1 MPLNLTAVGRAEN
14 PEREGAPKEG
24 GPRERRCNGGKE
36 TERRE
41 EGKEGRNGMNVSD
54 NDGAEEEVA
63 SLFCCFSSFLVEV
76 EQRSRVVSIPSIFES
91 NCLPFPESE
100 WI

>member
-14 PEREGAPKEG
+14 PEKAPKEG
-24 GPRERRCNGGKE
+24 RKAEGAAVQWGKRDGEEERG
-36 TERRE
+36 E

-63 SLFCCFSSFLVEV
+63 CLTFLLLFLLLLREGGA
-76 EQRSRVVSIPSIFES
+76 EEPTSRGAIQ
-91 NCLPFPESE
+91 
-100 WI
+100 